1 MLQQYVSALPAA
13 AALFQPLPAEL
24 PQLLP
29 ALLENTNRILAAA
42 TQVCGGEDT
51 LWCSKASALRLELYP
66 QFNNTYSGV
75 LP

>member
-24 PQLLP
+24 SQLLP

-42 TQVCGGEDT
+42 SQVRNRGAISRDSMA
-51 LWCSKASALRLELYP
+51 CSLQLKMDWG
-66 QFNNTYSGV
+66 TIDMYSDV
-75 LP
+75 

>member
-29 ALLENTNRILAAA
+29 ALLDNTNRTLAAA
-42 TQVCGGEDT
+42 AQVCRSEVT
-51 LWCSKASALRLELYP
+51 WWYSMACALQLELDP
-66 QFNNTYSGV
+66 
-75 LP
+75 